1 MSLLI
6 STIQVMWLLPLPL
19 RDNSIIQQFSLSGSF
34 SCILPKLSFSNLH
47 SISHIVT
54 PNLSTSLNA
63 FSFPVRIIL
72 LNIWRSDVFF
82 YASPSQELPIFL
94 KRTSLFSQVSLLSS
108 SIFSSSLSRLY
119 ICLLNGFKSGIGRL
133 WLFTTQLYSKHSTS
147 KQGTGLHIPNNQ
159 NMWSSEISILGAALT
174 WNLIN
179 HCLRIWCKSM
189 IKISEYPEC

>member
-34 SCILPKLSFSNLH
+34 SCILSKLSFSNFH

-72 LNIWRSDVFF
+72 LNIWWSDFF
-82 YASPSQELPIFL
+82 FNASLFQELPIFL
-94 KRTSLFSQVSLLSS
+94 QQTSLFLLVPLLSS
-108 SIFSSSLSRLY
+108 SIFNSSLSSLY

-133 WLFTTQLYSKHSTS
+133 WLFTTQLYPKHNTN
-147 KQGTGLHIPNNQ
+147 KQETRLHI
-159 NMWSSEISILGAALT
+159 
-174 WNLIN
+174 
-179 HCLRIWCKSM
+179 
-189 IKISEYPEC
+189 